1 MSLRVNRSLSVPLSE
16 IELRTST
23 SSGPGG
29 QHANRSQTRVEAVFR
44 VRDSAA
50 VSEQQKQRI
59 IERLG
64 DVVVAT
70 AQDERSQLR
79 NRERALQRL
88 AEKLSQALHVPRS
101 RRATGPT
108 RGSKERRLAGKRV
121 RGITKSNRRKP
132 SSDE

>member
-1 MSLRVNRSLSVPLSE
+1 MSLRVNRSLSIPLSQ

-29 QHANRSQTRVEAVFR
+29 QHANRSQTRIEAIFR
-44 VRDSAA
+44 VRDSDAL
-50 VSEQQKQRI
+50 SEQQKQRI

-88 AEKLSQALHVPRS
+88 AEKLAQALHVPRS

>member
-1 MSLRVNRSLSVPLSE
+1 MSLRVNRSLSIPLGE

-29 QHANRSQTRVEAVFR
+29 QHANRSQTRIEAIFR
-44 VRDSAA
+44 VSDSNALT
-50 VSEQQKQRI
+50 ETQKLRI
-59 IERLG
+59 TERLG
-64 DVVVAT
+64 EVVVAT

-79 NRERALQRL
+79 NRELALQRL
-88 AEKLSQALHVPRS
+88 GEKLAQALYVPRS
-101 RRATGPT
+101 RRATRPT
-108 RGSKERRLAGKRV
+108 RSSKERRLAGKRV